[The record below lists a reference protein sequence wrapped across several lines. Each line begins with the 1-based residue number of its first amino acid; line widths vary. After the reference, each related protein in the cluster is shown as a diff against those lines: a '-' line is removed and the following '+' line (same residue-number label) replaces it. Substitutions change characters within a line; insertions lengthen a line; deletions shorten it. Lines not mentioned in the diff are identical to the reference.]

1 LTSIGTEPP
10 TFGERYRA
18 YTIDGLFVTPLML
31 LGIWIVLFA
40 LDLDVWWAVVV
51 FAAIWTLSWASMWS
65 WIGHG
70 QTPGMRRVGLRLV
83 THAGREPSV
92 RRALVRA
99 AALLVGLFGI
109 VQLSVLLTTDGRY
122 FHDRVSRTR
131 VIRDSDTARPIGEQL
146 RLSRVS
152 DRSQR

>member
-1 LTSIGTEPP
+1 MTSTEPP

-51 FAAIWTLSWASMWS
+51 FAAIWTVYWASMWS
-65 WIGHG
+65 WVGHG

-83 THAGREPSV
+83 TDAGREPGA

-99 AALLVGLFGI
+99 AALFVGLFGM
-109 VQLSVLLTTDGRY
+109 VQLSVLLNTDGRY

-131 VIRDSDTARPIGEQL
+131 LIRDPDTARPASEQTAAL
-146 RLSRVS
+146 PR
-152 DRSQR
+152 

>member
-1 LTSIGTEPP
+1 
-10 TFGERYRA
+10 
-18 YTIDGLFVTPLML
+18 ML

-51 FAAIWTLSWASMWS
+51 FAAIWTLSWASIWS

-99 AALLVGLFGI
+99 AALFLGSLLGL
-109 VQLSVLLTTDGRY
+109 VQLSVLLSTDGRY
-122 FHDRVSRTR
+122 FHDRVARTR
-131 VIRDSDTARPIGEQL
+131 LIRDSNSAKPGEARPLPTG
-146 RLSRVS
+146 R
-152 DRSQR
+152 